1 MAWAGS
7 FPERHIILNS
17 LASPVRANLVL
28 YSDYMKSLVLFLVL
42 CPYICAQDAHL
53 EGTAIDSITRQPLEG
68 VHITISGSRANIP
81 PVKNYGVLSGSDGHF
96 SIVGLSPGKYGWRAR
111 RNGFLLS
118 YEKPNSQFVL
128 GPGENK
134 SGLLVEMTP
143 EAVITG
149 RVVDEFG
156 DPAQAIVRATPV
168 PPNDPDP
175 FFLQNMNSLTDER
188 GQFRIVGAPGKFYVS
203 ASTLLQGGPRE
214 IRTDGTETPVYGE
227 TWYPSSDTKARAA
240 TVEAI
245 GGRETPNID
254 LRLVRKRS
262 LSISGVVTG
271 IPGAT
276 ADQPARA
283 ELVLSSKYYNHFFNT
298 DANGQFSL
306 SGLAPGHYDLIARIL
321 TTTPPLF
328 SQPVEVP
335 PETTDVAGIN
345 LRLVAGEEV
354 SGTLQIEGKGAK
366 PGAEGKWNVRLEP
379 LVRNDAAAK
388 GGEVDREGIFQIAP
402 VYPGTLRVHVTP
414 LPENA
419 YIKSVQLD
427 GGVPGGEVVDLSRGV
442 AGSNLKITIG
452 LNGGHIEG
460 TVSVDGSG
468 ATIAFVE
475 TADDIGQR
483 NTTYV
488 MAGKQYRFTGLHPA
502 KYRLIVAPTRGLEPG
517 KLEGMFLDSPEIEV
531 HEGERIVKDVNVPK
545 EKASEAR

>member
-1 MAWAGS
+1 
-7 FPERHIILNS
+7 
-17 LASPVRANLVL
+17 
-28 YSDYMKSLVLFLVL
+28 MKSIALFVVL
-42 CPYICAQDAHL
+42 CPFMCAQDAHI
-53 EGTAIDSITRQPLEG
+53 EGIAINGITRQPLEG
-68 VHITISGSRANIP
+68 VHITIYGSRANIP

-111 RNGFLLS
+111 RNGFLLN

-134 SGLLVEMTP
+134 SALLVEMTP

-203 ASTLLQGGPRE
+203 ASAFLQGGPRE

-245 GGRETPNID
+245 GGRQTPNID

-283 ELVLSSKYYNHFFNT
+283 ELVLSSKYYNQFFNT

-306 SGLAPGHYDLIARIL
+306 SGLAPDHYYLIARTL

-335 PETTDVAGIN
+335 PEMTDVADIN

-366 PGAEGKWNVRLEP
+366 PGTEGKWNVRLEP
-379 LVRNDAAAK
+379 LVPQNDIATK
-388 GGEVDREGIFQIAP
+388 GGETDREGIFRIAP
-402 VYPGTLRVHVTP
+402 EYPGTFRVHVTP
-414 LPENA
+414 LAENA

-427 GGVPGGEVVDLSRGV
+427 GGALGGEVVDLSRGV
-442 AGSNLKITIG
+442 VGSNLKITIG
-452 LNGGHIEG
+452 LNGGYIEG
-460 TVSVDGSG
+460 TVSGDGSG

-488 MAGKQYRFTGLHPA
+488 MAGKQYRFTGLHPG
-502 KYRLIVAPTRGLEPG
+502 KYRLIVAPTRGLEPD
-517 KLEGMFLDSPEIEV
+517 KLEGLFLVPPEIEV
-531 HEGERIVKDVNVPK
+531 HEGERIARDVNIPK
-545 EKASEAR
+545 EKPSATR

>member
-1 MAWAGS
+1 
-7 FPERHIILNS
+7 
-17 LASPVRANLVL
+17 
-28 YSDYMKSLVLFLVL
+28 MKSLVLFLVL
-42 CPYICAQDAHL
+42 CPYICAQDAYL

-68 VHITISGSRANIP
+68 VHITIYGSRANIP

-96 SIVGLSPGKYGWRAR
+96 SIVGMSPGKYGWRAR

-128 GPGENK
+128 GPAENK

-175 FFLQNMNSLTDER
+175 FFLQNMYSQTDER
-188 GQFRIVGAPGKFYVS
+188 GQFRIVGAPGKFYVR
-203 ASTLLQGGPRE
+203 ASPFGEGGPRE

-227 TWYPSSDTKARAA
+227 TWYPSSETKARAV
-240 TVEAI
+240 TVEGI

-262 LSISGVVTG
+262 LNISGVVTG

-283 ELVLSSKYYNHFFNT
+283 GLVLSSKYYNHFFNT
-298 DANGQFSL
+298 DANGQFSF
-306 SGLAPGHYDLIARIL
+306 SGLTPDHYDLIARIL

-328 SQPVEVP
+328 SQPVEVL

-354 SGTLQIEGKGAK
+354 SGTLQIEGSAK
-366 PGAEGKWNVRLEP
+366 PGGAERWKVRLET
-379 LVRNDAAAK
+379 LVPQNDIATK
-388 GGEVDREGIFQIAP
+388 GGEVDREGIFRIAP
-402 VYPGTLRVHVTP
+402 VYPGTFRVHVTP
-414 LPENA
+414 LPQNA

-427 GGVPGGEVVDLSRGV
+427 GGAPGGEVVDLSRGV

-460 TVSVDGSG
+460 TVSGDGPG

-488 MAGKQYRFTGLHPA
+488 MKGKQYRFTGLHPG
-502 KYRLIVAPTRGLEPG
+502 KYRLIVAPTRGLEPD

-531 HEGERIVKDVNVPK
+531 HEGERITRDINIPK
-545 EKASEAR
+545 GKPSEAR